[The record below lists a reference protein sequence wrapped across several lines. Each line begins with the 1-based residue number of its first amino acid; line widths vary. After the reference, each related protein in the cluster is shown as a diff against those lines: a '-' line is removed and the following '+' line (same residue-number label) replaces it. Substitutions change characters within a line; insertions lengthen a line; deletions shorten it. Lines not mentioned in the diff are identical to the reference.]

1 MKVLVVE
8 DDPVMGKSLSKGL
21 VEAGHTCDWVKDGKH
36 GLEKSLSQRYEA
48 IVLDLLLPGMGGLEV
63 LRQIRAGGVRTP
75 ILLLTA
81 LGAVE
86 ERVAG
91 LKAGADDY
99 IVKPFAFPELMARL
113 EAVCR
118 RTVDR
123 PPVVMEAGNIR
134 LDLTTRRVQK
144 DDIEVDLTPTEFS
157 ILELLLRHAGQV
169 VTRKMLCEHLWEA
182 DWEGPTNVI
191 EVHINRIRKKL
202 DSDDSGSII

>member
-75 ILLLTA
+75 TLLLTA

-86 ERVAG
+86 DRVAG

-99 IVKPFAFPELMARL
+99 IVKPFAFSELMARL

-118 RTVDR
+118 RSVDR
-123 PPVVMEAGNIR
+123 PAAIMTVGDLR
-134 LDLTTRRVQK
+134 LDLSTRRFQK
-144 DDIEVDLTPTEFS
+144 GNVEIELTPTEFS
-157 ILELLLRHAGQV
+157 ILELL
-169 VTRKMLCEHLWEA
+169 
-182 DWEGPTNVI
+182 
-191 EVHINRIRKKL
+191 
-202 DSDDSGSII
+202 